1 MFRVSAILL
10 TVVSTTAVAQLTSVE
25 LAYPPAALKASHEGV
40 VGFEVKLAK
49 DGRVTGCR
57 VTQTS
62 GYTDLDQETC
72 VQLRRTGRFKYAV
85 DSSGKAVSSTYAS
98 KLRWRLPR
106 LSPVAAPATSQPQ

>member
-1 MFRVSAILL
+1 MFRVSAVLL
-10 TVVSTTAVAQLTSVE
+10 SVVGTAAAPQLTSVE
-25 LAYPPAALKASHEGV
+25 LAYPPAALKAGHEGV

-62 GYTDLDQETC
+62 GHTDLDKETC
-72 VQLRRTGRFKYAV
+72 VQLRKTGRFKYAV
-85 DSSGKAVSSTYAS
+85 DADGKPVSSTYAS

-106 LSPVAAPATSQPQ
+106 PSPVVAPATPQPQ